1 VVISN
6 RLQYTTHCFITS
18 YYERAYV

>member
-1 VVISN
+1 MISN